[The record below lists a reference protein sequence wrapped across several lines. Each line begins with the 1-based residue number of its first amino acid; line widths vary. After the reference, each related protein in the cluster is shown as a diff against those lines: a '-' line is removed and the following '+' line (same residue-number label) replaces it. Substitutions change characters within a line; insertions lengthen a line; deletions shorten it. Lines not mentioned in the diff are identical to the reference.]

1 MNTKHSALG
10 FFGTWGAILAVFAL
24 AVPNLAGAQEN
35 AIETIDVSPQ
45 QAGRTTVRVTLKAP
59 PAAPPAGFSIANPPR
74 IAFDFPNTTNA
85 SGRNV
90 QDVSGGD
97 LRRINVVQASG
108 RIAEITRSDV
118 AFNFAPLF
126 TKDVALDGDV
136 VAMATGLTARLEN
149 HTGLA
154 AALESA
160 KLTPR
165 EYSKFAIAL
174 VAAHLANGFM
184 KAGVLQRVPEGAPT
198 NNVEFVKAH
207 EVEINDVLAQLG
219 IRD

>member
-10 FFGTWGAILAVFAL
+10 FFGALGAIVAVLAFAFPGP
-24 AVPNLAGAQEN
+24 VNAQEN
-35 AIETIDVSPQ
+35 AIEAIEVSPQ

-108 RIAEITRSDV
+108 RTRMVLELARGLSYDARV
-118 AFNFAPLF
+118 DGRTVLVGVSPGGCYLLQ
-126 TKDVALDGDV
+126 KDPTYLANLQALSYVDR
-136 VAMATGLTARLEN
+136 ARLLGDKHRGGN
-149 HTGLA
+149 WKIVPA
-154 AALESA
+154 AG
-160 KLTPR
+160 KI
-165 EYSKFAIAL
+165 F
-174 VAAHLANGFM
+174 N
-184 KAGVLQRVPEGAPT
+184 KAWFEIVDAVPAGMTIVRFWDEAP
-198 NNVEFVKAH
+198 K
-207 EVEINDVLAQLG
+207 
-219 IRD
+219 

>member
-1 MNTKHSALG
+1 MNVYD
-10 FFGTWGAILAVFAL
+10 LADYRLTAPVFE
-24 AVPNLAGAQEN
+24 Q
-35 AIETIDVSPQ
+35 
-45 QAGRTTVRVTLKAP
+45 
-59 PAAPPAGFSIANPPR
+59 F
-74 IAFDFPNTTNA
+74 
-85 SGRNV
+85 
-90 QDVSGGD
+90 
-97 LRRINVVQASG
+97 VQASG

-118 AFNFAPLF
+118 SFNFAPLF
-126 TKDVALDGDV
+126 TKDIALDGDA
-136 VAMATGLTARLEN
+136 VAMASALTARLEN

-174 VAAHLANGFM
+174 VAAHLAHGFV
-184 KAGVLQRVPEGAPT
+184 KSGVLQRVPAGAPT

-207 EVEINDVLAQLG
+207 EAEVADVLAQLG